1 MGNDMNVAVVNA
13 EKVEFGTYTLS
24 FFLCQI
30 KMEFHLFFVV
40 GIDNSFQ
47 CFLSVGTFV
56 AVNKRVGK
64 LLVRIQF
71 FFEDKP
77 IIVGNIEQR

>member
-30 KMEFHLFFVV
+30 KMELHLFFGV

-56 AVNKRVGK
+56 AGQKTSWKTFGQDISSSLKTN
-64 LLVRIQF
+64 
-71 FFEDKP
+71 P
-77 IIVGNIEQR
+77 